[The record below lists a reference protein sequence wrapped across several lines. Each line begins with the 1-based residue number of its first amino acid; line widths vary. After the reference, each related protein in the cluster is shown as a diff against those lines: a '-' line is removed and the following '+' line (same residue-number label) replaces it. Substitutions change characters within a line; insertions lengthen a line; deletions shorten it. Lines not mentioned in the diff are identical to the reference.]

1 MLRND
6 DEKTGGPAVKVR
18 GVLLVLSGPSGAGKG
33 TICQALLK
41 SRPDMC
47 YSVSATTRQ
56 PRNGE
61 QDGVNYFFLTKERFE
76 EMIRQDELLE
86 YASVYGNYYGTPCQY
101 VKDKLAQ
108 GCDVVLEID
117 PQGAMQI
124 KKKFPEGVF
133 VFIVPP
139 SPTELSKRIHKRGT
153 DSPEVIDRR
162 LEAAAEELSYA
173 SKYDYL
179 VVNDQVETATAKV
192 SAIVTAEKNRVVRN
206 CELIDEVCRRFIL
219 AQKEGHHG

>member
-1 MLRND
+1 M
-6 DEKTGGPAVKVR
+6 KVR

-47 YSVSATTRQ
+47 YSISATTRQ
-56 PRNGE
+56 PRKGE
-61 QDGVNYFFLTKERFE
+61 KDGVNYFFKTKDRFE
-76 EMIRQDELLE
+76 EMIKQDELLE
-86 YASVYGNYYGTPCQY
+86 YASVYGNYYGTPRQF

-139 SPTELSKRIHKRGT
+139 SPTELSARIHKRGT
-153 DSPEVIDRR
+153 DSPEVIDKR
-162 LEAAAEELSYA
+162 LEAAAEEMLYA

-179 VVNDQVETATAKV
+179 VVNDKIETAAAKV
-192 SAIVTAEKNRVVRN
+192 SAIITAEKNRVIRN
-206 CELIDEVCRRFIL
+206 CEFIDEVCRKFLL
-219 AQKEGHHG
+219 AQKEDHHG

>member
-1 MLRND
+1 M
-6 DEKTGGPAVKVR
+6 KVR

-33 TICQALLK
+33 TICQVLLK

-56 PRNGE
+56 PRAGE
-61 QDGVNYFFLTKERFE
+61 TDGLNYFFLAKERFE
-76 EMIRQDELLE
+76 EMIRNDELLE
-86 YASVYGNYYGTPCQY
+86 YASVYGNYYGTPRQY
-101 VKDKLAQ
+101 VEDKLAQ

-139 SPTELSKRIHKRGT
+139 SPEELSERIHKRGT
-153 DSPEVIDRR
+153 DSKDVIDKR
-162 LEAAAEELSYA
+162 LSAAAAELACA

-179 VVNDQVETATAKV
+179 VVNDQVDAATAKV
-192 SAIVTAEKNRVVRN
+192 SAIITAEKNRVARN
-206 CELIDEVCRRFIL
+206 CDLIDKVCQSFLL
-219 AQKEGHHG
+219 AQKEEQHG

>member
-1 MLRND
+1 M
-6 DEKTGGPAVKVR
+6 KVR

-56 PRNGE
+56 PRAGE
-61 QDGVNYFFLTKERFE
+61 TDGLNYFFLAKERFE
-76 EMIRQDELLE
+76 EMIRNDELLE
-86 YASVYGNYYGTPCQY
+86 YASVYGNYYGTPRQY
-101 VKDKLAQ
+101 VEDKLAQ

-139 SPTELSKRIHKRGT
+139 SPEKLSEHIHKTGT
-153 DSPEVIDRR
+153 DSKDVKDKR
-162 LEAAAEELSYA
+162 LPAAAAELARA
-173 SKYDYL
+173 SK
-179 VVNDQVETATAKV
+179 
-192 SAIVTAEKNRVVRN
+192 
-206 CELIDEVCRRFIL
+206 
-219 AQKEGHHG
+219 